1 MVIQF
6 SSQLLDLAS
15 ML

>member
-15 ML
+15 MF